1 MCFKS
6 YIYNLSG
13 QQFIINAKNGP
24 FGEFLKTEACNQKVL
39 PDMSVLIGRKQMEN
53 TKMSEI
59 EMRY

>member
-24 FGEFLKTEACNQKVL
+24 FDEFLKTEACNQKVL
-39 PDMSVLIGRKQMEN
+39 PDRSVLIGRK
-53 TKMSEI
+53 
-59 EMRY
+59 